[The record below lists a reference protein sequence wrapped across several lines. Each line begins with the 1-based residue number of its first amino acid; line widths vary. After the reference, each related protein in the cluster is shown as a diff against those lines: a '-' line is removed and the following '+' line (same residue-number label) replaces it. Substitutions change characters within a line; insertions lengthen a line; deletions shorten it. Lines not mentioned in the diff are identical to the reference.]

1 MMQSAISHPERVEG
15 RHPQSA
21 IWYVLLVF
29 IILGA
34 WYSVTI
40 PLGEGPDELPHFTVI
55 RYIVRHGRLPDTP
68 DEHQAFQPPLYYLVG
83 AALTCW
89 IDTSD
94 FVSKSNADYDAI
106 APDAPK
112 LLLLHTRA
120 EAFPWRGWA
129 LAWHLLRFVSL
140 LMGAVTII
148 AIYRTAQLIVNE
160 HYFAMLAAMSIA
172 FLPSFIFMS
181 AVVNNDNLTAMCA
194 ALLCWRIVSL
204 VSRST
209 CEWNRKIRSELVW
222 LGVLLGCGL
231 LSKLSMIAFVP
242 TTWLALVFVTR
253 SQSFDKLRTDA
264 WDWHKT
270 IGTMIIVLG
279 IATLVSGGYFIRN
292 LVVFQDILA
301 WPLVLSANA
310 VRAQPLG
317 INEWLDLLGRLYRS
331 FWLEWIGIQ
340 LDAPLLWWFTLLTL
354 LAVGGTVRGLW
365 LMADGL
371 WRMAYGGWRIVN
383 SRLLKHRFAVTLHA
397 SRFTLHASLI
407 ALALVHLA
415 IITISW
421 IRWSQTVLGTGQA
434 RLWYPALPIL
444 IIALALGLRAIEQNF
459 MPHITSYLSLITPY
473 ASRFTLHA
481 SRLTLHASRFTSHAL
496 RLTLVASL
504 FAVALITP
512 LRYLAPT
519 YAPAPRIAALP
530 ASAQPIR
537 ATFKDKMR
545 LIGWELS
552 ATKAK
557 AGDTLQLWLYW
568 EALKDL
574 TDDDWL
580 KLQLLDV
587 NDRFLWFKDGSPSA
601 GRDSTDSWRRGEQIA
616 SLHRIVISADAP
628 RGIYRVTVGIHPYGR
643 KNWFPID
650 EENMWIALS
659 DQLVLTELVI
669 E

>member
-1 MMQSAISHPERVEG
+1 
-15 RHPQSA
+15 
-21 IWYVLLVF
+21 LLIF

-68 DEHQAFQPPLYYLVG
+68 AEHQAFQPPLYYLVG

-94 FVSKSNADYDAI
+94 FVSKSNADYDAV

-129 LAWHLLRFVSL
+129 LAWHLLRLGSL

-148 AIYRTAQLIVNE
+148 AIYRTARLIVNE
-160 HYFAMLAAMSIA
+160 HYFAMLAAMSVA

-181 AVVNNDNLTAMCA
+181 AIVNNDNLTAMCA
-194 ALLCWRIVSL
+194 ALLSWRIVAL
-204 VSRST
+204 VARST
-209 CEWNRKIRSELVW
+209 DEWNRQTNIELVG

-231 LSKLSMIAFVP
+231 LSKLSMIAFAP
-242 TTWLALVFVTR
+242 TMLLALVFVAR
-253 SQSFDKLRTDA
+253 FQR
-264 WDWHKT
+264 WHWRKT
-270 IGTMIIVLG
+270 ISALLIVLSV
-279 IATLVSGGYFIRN
+279 AALVSGGYFIRN

-310 VRAQPLG
+310 VRVQPLG

-354 LAVGGTVRGLW
+354 LAIGGIARGLW

-383 SRLLKHRFAVTLHA
+383 SRLLKHRFAVTLHV
-397 SRFTLHASLI
+397 SRFTPHASLI

-415 IITISW
+415 IITVSW

-434 RLWYPALPIL
+434 RLGYPALPIL

-459 MPHITSYLSLITPY
+459 MPRLTSYLPLITPY
-473 ASRFTLHA
+473 ASRFTPH
-481 SRLTLHASRFTSHAL
+481 TLH
-496 RLTLVASL
+496 LTLVASL

-552 ATKAK
+552 ATQAK

-601 GRDSTDSWRRGEQIA
+601 GRDSTDSWQRGEKIA
-616 SLHRIVISADAP
+616 SLHRIVIPADAP
-628 RGIYRVTVGIHPYGR
+628 RGVYRLTVGVHPYGR